1 MSTHPIIVWFTQ
13 DLRLSDNAC
22 LHAAVA
28 AGHPIVPVYILDD
41 VTPGEF
47 AMGGASRWWLHQS
60 LASLASSLEVLGG
73 KLILRQGEAGKVLEQ
88 LVQDT
93 GAQGVYFS
101 RGYAPW
107 SAELEKKVAAQCDAK
122 GIECKR
128 FSGFLLH
135 EPEAIRT
142 GSDGPYKVY
151 TPFSRNC
158 LSRDISRKP
167 RPAPEKIDFYSAEI
181 AGDTLDDLELYAGKP
196 DWAVKFPERWSPGE
210 TGAHEKL
217 KDFLE
222 NAVGAYNEARN
233 LPDVKG
239 TSRLSPH
246 LHFGEIS
253 PLQCWTATHH
263 AVATARGN
271 IDRGAHTFEKE
282 ILWREFSY
290 HLLHYWPTL
299 PTEPFKPEFANFPWL
314 QNDGHLACWQ
324 QGQTG
329 FPIVDAGMRE
339 LWATGWMHNRVRMIV
354 ASFLIKNLR
363 LPWQAGEH
371 WFRDTLVDAD
381 IGANSASWQ
390 WVAGCGADAAP
401 YFRIFN
407 PILQGE
413 KFDKHGGYVRRWV
426 PELAAMPDK
435 FIHKPWQAPDEILK
449 KAEVDLGSTYPR
461 PIIDLGQT
469 RDAALAAYKTI
480 RNSEAAE

>member
-1 MSTHPIIVWFTQ
+1 MSGHPIIVWFTQ

-22 LHAAVA
+22 LSAAVA
-28 AGHPIVPVYILDD
+28 AGRPILPVYILDD
-41 VTPGEF
+41 TTPGEF
-47 AMGGASRWWLHQS
+47 AMGGASRWWLRQS
-60 LASLASSLEVLGG
+60 LASLASSLEALGG
-73 KLILRQGEAGKVLEQ
+73 RLVLRRGQALGVLER
-88 LVQDT
+88 LIAET

-101 RGYAPW
+101 RSYSPW
-107 SAELEKKVAAQCDAK
+107 SGEQEKKIAAHCAAE
-122 GIECKR
+122 GLECRR

-158 LSRDISRKP
+158 LSRDITRKP
-167 RPAPEKIDFYSAEI
+167 RPAPERMNFYGADV
-181 AGDTLDDLELYAGKP
+181 AGDSLDDLNLYLGKP
-196 DWAVKFPERWSPGE
+196 DWAADFPERWTPGE
-210 TGAHEKL
+210 AGAREKL
-217 KDFLE
+217 KHFLD
-222 NAVGAYNEARN
+222 NAVGDYDEARN

-253 PLQCWTATHH
+253 PLQCWAATSH
-263 AVATARGN
+263 AVASARGS

-290 HLLHYWPTL
+290 HLLHHWPDL
-299 PTEPFKPEFANFPWL
+299 PNEPFKPEFADFPWL
-314 QNDGHLACWQ
+314 QDDEKLACWQ
-324 QGQTG
+324 QGKTG

-339 LWATGWMHNRVRMIV
+339 LWTTGWMHNRVRMIV
-354 ASFLIKNLR
+354 ASFLVKNLR
-363 LPWQAGEH
+363 IPWQVGEQ
-371 WFRDTLVDAD
+371 WFWDTLVDAD
-381 IGANSASWQ
+381 IGSNSASWQ

-413 KFDKHGGYVRRWV
+413 KFDKRGGYVRRWV
-426 PELAAMPDK
+426 PELSGLPDK
-435 FIHKPWQAPDEILK
+435 FIHKPWQAP
-449 KAEVDLGSTYPR
+449 AEVLVAAGVELGATYPR
-461 PIIDLGQT
+461 PIVDLGET

-480 RNSEAAE
+480 RKPDAA

>member
-1 MSTHPIIVWFTQ
+1 MSDHPIIIWFTQ

-22 LHAAVA
+22 LSAAVA
-28 AGHPIVPVYILDD
+28 SGHPILPLFVLDD

-47 AMGGASRWWLHQS
+47 AMGGASRWWLHKS
-60 LASLASSLEVLGG
+60 LASLASSLEALGG
-73 KLILRQGEAGKVLEQ
+73 RLVVCRGEAGHVIEK
-88 LVQDT
+88 LVTKT

-107 SAELEKKVAAQCDAK
+107 SSKLEKRISAHCEAV
-122 GIECKR
+122 GIECRR

-142 GSDGPYKVY
+142 GNDGPYKVY

-158 LSRDISRKP
+158 LTREITRKP
-167 RPAPEKIDFYSAEI
+167 RPAPEQVDFYNPDI
-181 AGDTLDDLELYAGKP
+181 AGDTLDDLNLYPDKP
-196 DWAVKFPERWSPGE
+196 DWAADFRERWTPGE
-210 TGAHEKL
+210 AGAHEKL
-217 KDFLE
+217 EQFLE
-222 NAVGAYNEARN
+222 NAVGDYKEARD
-233 LPDVKG
+233 LPNVRG

-253 PLQCWTATHH
+253 PLQCWAATSH
-263 AVATARGN
+263 AAASAGGK

-290 HLLHYWPTL
+290 HLLHYWPDL
-299 PTEPFKPEFANFPWL
+299 PAEPFKPEFADFPWL
-314 QNDGHLACWQ
+314 QDDEKLARWQ
-324 QGQTG
+324 QGLTG
-329 FPIVDAGMRE
+329 LPIVDAGMRE

-363 LPWQAGEH
+363 LAWQVGEQ
-371 WFRDTLVDAD
+371 WFWDTLVDAD
-381 IGANSASWQ
+381 IGSNSASWQ

-407 PILQGE
+407 PVLQGE
-413 KFDKHGGYVRRWV
+413 KFDKQGGYVRRWV
-426 PELAAMPDK
+426 PELSGLPDK
-435 FIHKPWQAPDEILK
+435 FIHKPWQAPAEALK
-449 KAEVDLGSTYPR
+449 DAGVDLGTTYPR
-461 PIIDLGQT
+461 PIVDLGET

-480 RNSEAAE
+480 KKPNAA

>member
-1 MSTHPIIVWFTQ
+1 MSGHPIIVWFTQ

-28 AGHPIVPVYILDD
+28 SGHPILPVYILDD

-47 AMGGASRWWLHQS
+47 AMGGASRWWLHKS
-60 LASLASSLEVLGG
+60 LGSLASSLKALDGRLV
-73 KLILRQGEAGKVLEQ
+73 IRRGEAGSVLGQ
-88 LVQDT
+88 LVEQT
-93 GAQGVYFS
+93 GAKAVYFS

-107 SAELEKKVAAQCDAK
+107 SGELEKKIASQCEASGVD
-122 GIECKR
+122 CKR

-135 EPEAIRT
+135 EPEAVRT
-142 GSDGPYKVY
+142 GNDGPYKVY

-158 LSRDISRKP
+158 LSRDISRQP
-167 RPAPEKIDFYSAEI
+167 RPAPETIDFHSAEVT
-181 AGDTLDDLELYAGKP
+181 GDGLDDLDLYSGQP
-196 DWAVKFPERWSPGE
+196 DWAAEFPERWSPGE
-210 TGAHEKL
+210 AGAHNKL
-217 KDFLE
+217 KHFLE
-222 NAVGAYNEARN
+222 TAVGDYDQARN
-233 LPDVKG
+233 LPDVPG

-253 PLQCWTATHH
+253 PLQCWTATRH
-263 AVATARGN
+263 AVAMSRHN
-271 IDRGAHTFEKE
+271 IDRGSHTFEKE

-290 HLLHYWPTL
+290 HLLHHWPSL
-299 PTEPFKPEFANFPWL
+299 PTEPFKPAFANFPWL
-314 QNDGHLACWQ
+314 QDAEKLAWWQ

-339 LWATGWMHNRVRMIV
+339 LWSTGWMHNRVRMIV
-354 ASFLIKNLR
+354 ASFLVKNLR
-363 LPWQAGEH
+363 IAWQSGEQ
-371 WFRDTLVDAD
+371 WFRNTLVDAD

-390 WVAGCGADAAP
+390 WVAGCGADASP

-435 FIHKPWQAPDEILK
+435 FIHKPWQAHDEILGN
-449 KAEVDLGSTYPR
+449 AGVELGTTYPR
-461 PIIDLGQT
+461 PIVDLGQT

-480 RNSEAAE
+480 RTSEQAS

>member
-1 MSTHPIIVWFTQ
+1 
-13 DLRLSDNAC
+13 
-22 LHAAVA
+22 
-28 AGHPIVPVYILDD
+28 
-41 VTPGEF
+41 
-47 AMGGASRWWLHQS
+47 
-60 LASLASSLEVLGG
+60 
-73 KLILRQGEAGKVLEQ
+73 AGKVLEQ
-88 LVQDT
+88 LVHDT
-93 GAQGVYFS
+93 GARGVYFS

-107 SAELEKKVAAQCDAK
+107 SGELEKEIAAQCEVK

-158 LSRDISRKP
+158 LSRDITREP
-167 RPAPEKIDFYSAEI
+167 RPVPEKIDFFGADVASVS
-181 AGDTLDDLELYAGKP
+181 LDDLDLYQGGP
-196 DWAVKFPERWSPGE
+196 DWAARFPDRWTPGE
-210 TGAHEKL
+210 AGAQEKL
-217 KDFLE
+217 THFLE
-222 NAVGAYNEARN
+222 HAVGDYAEARN

-253 PLQCWTATHH
+253 PLQCWAATRH
-263 AVATARGN
+263 AVATARHN
-271 IDRGAHTFEKE
+271 IDRGSHTFEKE

-290 HLLHYWPTL
+290 HLLHHWPTL

-314 QNDGHLACWQ
+314 QDEGKLSSWQ
-324 QGQTG
+324 KGQTG
-329 FPIVDAGMRE
+329 LPIVDAGMRE

-363 LPWQAGEH
+363 IHWQAGEQ
-371 WFRDTLVDAD
+371 WFWDTLVDAD

-435 FIHKPWQAPDEILK
+435 FIHKPWQAPDEVLK
-449 KAEVDLGSTYPR
+449 KAGVNLGTSYPR
-461 PIIDLGQT
+461 PIVDLGKT

-480 RNSEAAE
+480 KKSDAA

>member
-1 MSTHPIIVWFTQ
+1 
-13 DLRLSDNAC
+13 
-22 LHAAVA
+22 AA
-28 AGHPIVPVYILDD
+28 
-41 VTPGEF
+41 
-47 AMGGASRWWLHQS
+47 
-60 LASLASSLEVLGG
+60 
-73 KLILRQGEAGKVLEQ
+73 
-88 LVQDT
+88 
-93 GAQGVYFS
+93 
-101 RGYAPW
+101 
-107 SAELEKKVAAQCDAK
+107 
-122 GIECKR
+122 
-128 FSGFLLH
+128 
-135 EPEAIRT
+135 
-142 GSDGPYKVY
+142 
-151 TPFSRNC
+151 
-158 LSRDISRKP
+158 
-167 RPAPEKIDFYSAEI
+167 
-181 AGDTLDDLELYAGKP
+181 
-196 DWAVKFPERWSPGE
+196 KFPERWSPGE
-210 TGAHEKL
+210 AGAHKKL

-222 NAVGAYNEARN
+222 NAVGAYDEARN

-253 PLQCWTATHH
+253 PLQCWAATSH
-263 AVATARGN
+263 AVAKASGN

-290 HLLHYWPTL
+290 HLLHYWPSL

-314 QNDGHLACWQ
+314 QDDGHLACWQ

-371 WFRDTLVDAD
+371 WFWDTLVDAD

-435 FIHKPWQAPDEILK
+435 FVHKPWQAPDEILK
-449 KAEVDLGSTYPR
+449 KAEVDLGTSYPR
-461 PIIDLGQT
+461 PIVDLGQT